1 MRTFRR
7 RSANKL
13 DGTATERTLPLY
25 RMRHNPSPFPHT
37 EHTNT
42 HVAASCPPRCPP
54 RAWHAQISSHSM
66 RRKHSTRRHVCQC
79 AAAPICCRWQWLFA
93 GRRLRCSSATPPSP
107 PSPLAAR
114 HRPRALSAFAGII
127 VKSLSFELQT
137 SLLGWAGQ
145 GWAEREHCASGLK
158 GKPLRCWL
166 AVRLQFARTCAAAH
180 YAAELCSLML

>member
-1 MRTFRR
+1 MTAPPPNALCHCIECATTAPPSRIPNTQTHTSPRHVRR
-7 RSANKL
+7 DVRHAP
-13 DGTATERTLPLY
+13 GTHKYHHTLCAI
-25 RMRHNPSPFPHT
+25 RH
-37 EHTNT
+37 
-42 HVAASCPPRCPP
+42 AGA
-54 RAWHAQISSHSM
+54 

-137 SLLGWAGQ
+137 SLLDWAGQ